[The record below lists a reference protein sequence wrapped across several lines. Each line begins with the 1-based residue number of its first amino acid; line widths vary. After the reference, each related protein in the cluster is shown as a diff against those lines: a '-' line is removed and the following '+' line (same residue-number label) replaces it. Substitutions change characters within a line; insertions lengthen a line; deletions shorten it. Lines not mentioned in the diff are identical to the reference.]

1 MTASTWLVT
10 VLQGALIAVAFITVA
25 ACSPDGS
32 PRRGPVA
39 APNPVKPTE
48 ALRAAERDRV
58 SLVGA
63 IHHVDAEGGVYV
75 VRTKDGTQYRL
86 VELPEAFRKEGL
98 GVRVEGM
105 LHDDVLTKDMAGQAI
120 DIVEIRKTAD

>member
-75 VRTKDGTQYRL
+75 IRTQDGTQYRL

-98 GVRVEGM
+98 GVRVEGL
-105 LHDDVLTKDMAGQAI
+105 LHDDVLTKDMAGQAV

>member
-1 MTASTWLVT
+1 MGSY
-10 VLQGALIAVAFITVA
+10 LIAFVILAVA

-48 ALRAAERDRV
+48 ALRAPERDAV
-58 SLVGA
+58 SLTGT

-75 VRTKDGTQYRL
+75 IRTEGGQQYRL
-86 VELPEAFRKEGL
+86 VELPAEFREEGL
-98 GVRVEGM
+98 GVRLEGL

-120 DIVEIRKTAD
+120 DIVEIRKSGESG